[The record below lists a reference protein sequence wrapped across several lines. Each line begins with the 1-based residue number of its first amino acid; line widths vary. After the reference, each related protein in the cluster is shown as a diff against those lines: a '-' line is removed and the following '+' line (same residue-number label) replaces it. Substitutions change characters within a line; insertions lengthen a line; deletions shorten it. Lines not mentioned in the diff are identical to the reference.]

1 MIIQVLAAMT
11 LTLTSSTFT
20 DGGTL
25 PKTAEYNNFGCTGA
39 NIPPKLAWSGAPA
52 GTKSFAL
59 TMHDPDA
66 KAPGGWWHWVVF
78 NIPGSRTNLDTTA
91 ESTVIS
97 WTYGTSSFKTRGYG
111 GPCPPPGTPHHY
123 DFTLYALDIAALSG
137 ITGDTTGPDL
147 VSAMQGHIIA
157 KATLTGMYGR

>member
-1 MIIQVLAAMT
+1 MMIQVLAAVT
-11 LTLTSSTFT
+11 LTLTSTNFT
-20 DGGTL
+20 SGGTL
-25 PKTAEYNNFGCTGA
+25 PKSAEYNQYGCTG
-39 NIPPKLAWSGAPA
+39 NNTPPKLVWSGAPA
-52 GTKSFAL
+52 ATKSFAL

-78 NIPGSRTNLDTTA
+78 NIPGSRASLDTSA

-97 WTYGTSSFKTRGYG
+97 WVEGTTSFKTRGYG

-123 DFTLYALDIAALSG
+123 DFTLYALDVTTIPGAN
-137 ITGDTTGPDL
+137 GDTTGPDL
-147 VSAMQGHIIA
+147 VAAMQGHVVA